1 MTRPT
6 VSITFM
12 SGPLDGKTLI
22 WEVPSDGSELTIV
35 IGRNNGLDI
44 SISHD
49 QQVSRIHAHVIYDPQ
64 ADRFFLVDK
73 KSRNHTFL
81 GIRCEKLEPEQR
93 HEIKPNALFQVGRT
107 WLRIDDSESSSSDE
121 IEADY

>member
-12 SGPLDGKTLI
+12 SGPLDGKTLT
-22 WEVPSDGSELTIV
+22 WDVPNDGSELTIV

-49 QQVSRIHAHVIYDPQ
+49 QQVSRIHAHVIYDPRT
-64 ADRFFLVDK
+64 DRFFLVDK
-73 KSRNHTFL
+73 RSRNHTFV
-81 GIRCEKLEPEQR
+81 GSRREKLEPEQR
-93 HEIKPNALFQVGRT
+93 HEIQSNTLFQVGRT
-107 WLRIDDSESSSSDE
+107 WLRIDDTELPSSDE
-121 IEADY
+121 LESDY

>member
-12 SGPLDGKTLI
+12 SGPLDGKTLT

-49 QQVSRIHAHVIYDPQ
+49 QQVSRVHAHVIYEPRT
-64 ADRFFLVDK
+64 DRFFLVDK
-73 KSRNHTFL
+73 KSRNHTFV
-81 GIRCEKLEPEQR
+81 GSRREKLEPEQR
-93 HEIKPNALFQVGRT
+93 HTIKAGALFQVGRT
-107 WLRIDDSESSSSDE
+107 WLRIDDGESSSSDE
-121 IEADY
+121 VEADY